1 MDNLCGLK
9 NKLFSRPWNG
19 SAEQCKVA
27 ALKLSQPACLSFGIF
42 KRISQRSQKFLLTT
56 LTESAN
62 LHTIF

>member
-27 ALKLSQPACLSFGIF
+27 ALKLSQPACLSLASL
-42 KRISQRSQKFLLTT
+42 KEFLRDLK
-56 LTESAN
+56 N
-62 LHTIF
+62 FY